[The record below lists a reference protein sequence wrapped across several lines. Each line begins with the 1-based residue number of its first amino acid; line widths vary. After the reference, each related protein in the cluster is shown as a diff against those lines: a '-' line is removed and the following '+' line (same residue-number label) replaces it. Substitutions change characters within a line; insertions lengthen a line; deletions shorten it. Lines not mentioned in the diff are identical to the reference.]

1 MLSGC
6 KSYAIWAVFCH
17 MTCGVEAQV
26 GCPTCTT
33 QPKQDQPAGELK
45 GNQPEAEKVCFA
57 YVPVCALFVM
67 QPT

>member
-1 MLSGC
+1 
-6 KSYAIWAVFCH
+6 